1 MLYLK
6 QFQNWCKAHWKWLTL
21 LVMFVIAYV
30 FGKNQAKNLLKMAE
44 LERNQ
49 YKEQN
54 KNLAEEVNKK
64 SVKDK
69 EAIEKYE
76 KTIEILKNEKDERIK
91 KFENM
96 NEEDV
101 LKELGIKKK

>member
-21 LVMFVIAYV
+21 LVMFVVAYV
-30 FGKNQAKNLLKMAE
+30 LGKNQAKNLLKMAE

-54 KNLAEEVNKK
+54 KNLAEEVKK
-64 SVKDK
+64 KATRDE
-69 EAIEKYE
+69 EAIKKYE
-76 KTIEILKNEKDERIK
+76 KTAEILRQERDLRIRK
-91 KFENM
+91 IEGKEA
-96 NEEDV
+96 EDI
-101 LKELGIKKK
+101 LRELGIEKR

>member
-1 MLYLK
+1 MLYFK
-6 QFQNWCKAHWKWLTL
+6 QFKNWCKAHWKWLTL

-30 FGKNQAKNLLKMAE
+30 LGKNQAKNLLKMAE

-64 SVKDK
+64 SVRDK
-69 EAIEKYE
+69 EAIKKYE
-76 KTIEILKNEKDERIK
+76 KTIELLKNEKDERIK

-96 NEEDV
+96 DEEDV

>member
-1 MLYLK
+1 MLYFK

-21 LVMFVIAYV
+21 LVMFVITYAL
-30 FGKNQAKNLLKMAE
+30 GKNQAKNLLKMAE

-64 SVKDK
+64 AIKDK
-69 EAIEKYE
+69 EAIKKYE
-76 KTIEILKNEKDERIK
+76 KTIEILKGERDERIK
-91 KFENM
+91 SFENM
-96 NEEDV
+96 ETDEV
-101 LKELGIKKK
+101 LRKLGIEEQ

>member
-54 KNLAEEVNKK
+54 KNLAEEVKK
-64 SVKDK
+64 KTTRDE
-69 EAIEKYE
+69 EAIKKYE
-76 KTIEILKNEKDERIK
+76 KTAEILRQERDLRIRK
-91 KFENM
+91 IEGKEA
-96 NEEDV
+96 EDI
-101 LKELGIKKK
+101 LRELGIEKR